1 MSQFHDLETMIEIL
15 DLTIARQEDEEE
27 FFRRSA
33 QASTS
38 EVARSLFSELADDMK
53 NYADSLGQ
61 RKKKLLNALEDLI
74 RAEGQ

>member
-33 QASTS
+33 EGSTS
-38 EVARSLFSELADDMK
+38 EVARALFNELADDMK
-53 NYADSLGQ
+53 NYADNLEQ
-61 RKKKLLNALEDLI
+61 RKKKLLDALESLS
-74 RAEGQ
+74 AAGTE